1 MAAIESKREL
11 FENFEG
17 LQNSRIVRISE
28 TEAITIA
35 EYDSEENLENSED
48 TPNRTRSLISNLLNI
63 NTRSNDFLVN
73 NTLSNVLNSLSK
85 NTFCLYSAIKL
96 IDEFF
101 EIGFNG

>member
-35 EYDSEENLENSED
+35 EYDSEENLENSKTEFAD
-48 TPNRTRSLISNLLNI
+48 MMKEMASMFNGVETNYGERVWH
-63 NTRSNDFLVN
+63 F
-73 NTLSNVLNSLSK
+73 SK
-85 NTFCLYSAIKL
+85 N
-96 IDEFF
+96 
-101 EIGFNG
+101 

>member
-35 EYDSEENLENSED
+35 EYDSEENLENSK
-48 TPNRTRSLISNLLNI
+48 T
-63 NTRSNDFLVN
+63 
-73 NTLSNVLNSLSK
+73 
-85 NTFCLYSAIKL
+85 
-96 IDEFF
+96 EFADMMK
-101 EIGFNG
+101 EMASMFNGVETNYGERVWHFSKD